1 MLVSVR
7 LLASGRFVRRLQV
20 PVAGCSPL
28 TNAGDTRTVL
38 PGDIGYQQ
46 FRQIHRTPGLQLLH
60 PRRGDKPKG
69 ADRARALLEK
79 SEKKKKAK
87 DAKIY
92 EVLSS

>member
-1 MLVSVR
+1 M
-7 LLASGRFVRRLQV
+7 
-20 PVAGCSPL
+20 PVAGCSPP
-28 TNAGDTRTVL
+28 TNADDTRTVL
-38 PGDIGYQQ
+38 PGDIGCQH

-79 SEKKKKAK
+79 AEKKKKAK

-92 EVLSS
+92 EVLSSSILSLYLVCFFG

>member
-7 LLASGRFVRRLQV
+7 TLASGRFVRRLQV
-20 PVAGCSPL
+20 PIAGCSPQ
-28 TNAGDTRTVL
+28 TNADDTKMVFSGDV
-38 PGDIGYQQ
+38 GCQQ

-79 SEKKKKAK
+79 AEKKKKAK
-87 DAKIY
+87 DARVY